1 MIIVNEGITKINA
14 FPISQNFN
22 TLLKYFYNIFLNN

>member
-14 FPISQNFN
+14 FRLNGIS
-22 TLLKYFYNIFLNN
+22 THFLNEFAKPF